1 MPIDFSKLE
10 ADSIAPTAIKRYQ
23 FAIDPN
29 LSDPWNP
36 RYSSAN
42 HPTGINNSP
51 IVIRLATTN
60 ITENATWTTR
70 DGTNPYGSDAYFT
83 SVNQI
88 PTLLGRIRE
97 IINPN
102 PPFIDISDDRLNEVS
117 SGSTNAGGIGVS
129 GAGIIY
135 SLFDTT
141 ASAGVTIDI
150 KSLLNN
156 FVNFAGNCGGI
167 TMSLILHG
175 QNELSSATGEYKY
188 VPGSSDYNGVSGH
201 NKDFYKTSAYLTFKS
216 GTDIG
221 IPTLTSSNISF
232 RNTFHHVGITFGI
245 NDYTG
250 ITMRA
255 APVNGIGSA
264 TIYFNTNR
272 GLPGVFTT
280 AAALG
285 KTLTINSYLGEVVS
299 ASKYSGS
306 LLFPSTVICT
316 NKTVLCAV
324 VAADSINISYN
335 ATTVSAY
342 SLFDNT
348 SNNYYLGLGTD
359 GIVTPTNSTITPFS
373 EIVVRYN
380 HTPVANI
387 FNVRVLNP
395 VVVGSSGRYL
405 AIESTSTSD
414 RFFGGTSPTSIT
426 AGSYI
431 RISRAGINDGIYQ
444 VIETFDGI
452 LNDTAS
458 NKFVS
463 GTYSQYQY
471 LKLSRDII
479 QANSGSSIK
488 IENIS
493 NLPILHIKYRQTIT
507 T

>member
-10 ADSIAPTAIKRYQ
+10 TDSIAPTAIKRYQ

-29 LSDPWNP
+29 LSDPWDP
-36 RYSSAN
+36 RFSSAN
-42 HPTGINNSP
+42 HPAGIDNSP

-102 PPFIDISDDRLNEVS
+102 PPFSDISDDRPNEVS

-141 ASAGVTIDI
+141 ASAGVTISI
-150 KSLLNN
+150 MPLLNK
-156 FVNFAGNCGGI
+156 FVSFAGNCGGI

-188 VPGSSDYNGVSGH
+188 VPGSSDYNGVAGH

-216 GTDIG
+216 NSNSS

-255 APVNGIGSA
+255 APISGIGSA
-264 TIYFNTNR
+264 TIYFNNIR
-272 GLPGVFTT
+272 GLPEAFTT

-285 KTLTINSYLGEVVS
+285 KTLTINSYPSEVVS
-299 ASKYSGS
+299 ALKYSGS
-306 LLFPSTVICT
+306 PLFPSTVFCQ
-316 NKTVLCAV
+316 NKTVLCAI

-335 ATTVSAY
+335 ATPVSAY
-342 SLFDNT
+342 SLFDNI
-348 SNNYYLGLGTD
+348 SSSYYLGIGTN
-359 GIVTPTNSTITPFS
+359 GIVTPTNAATPFT
-373 EIVVRYN
+373 EITTRYY
-380 HTPVANI
+380 HTPPVNI

-405 AIESTSTSD
+405 AIESTGTTD

-431 RISRAGINDGIYQ
+431 RISQAGINNGIYQ

-452 LNDTAS
+452 SNDIAS
-458 NKFVS
+458 NKFVV
-463 GTYSQYQY
+463 GGLSQYQY

-479 QANSGSSIK
+479 QENSGSSIK

-493 NLPILHIKYRQTIT
+493 TLPILHIKYRQTIT

>member
-10 ADSIAPTAIKRYQ
+10 ADSIAPTTIKRYQ
-23 FAIDPN
+23 FAIDSGFT
-29 LSDPWNP
+29 LSDPWDP
-36 RYSSAN
+36 RFSFV
-42 HPTGINNSP
+42 HPAGINNSP

-102 PPFIDISDDRLNEVS
+102 PPFSDISDDRPNEVS

-135 SLFDTT
+135 SLIDTT
-141 ASAGVTIDI
+141 AFAGVTIDI
-150 KSLLNN
+150 ISLLNK
-156 FVNFAGNCGGI
+156 FVSFAGNCGGI

-188 VPGSSDYNGVSGH
+188 VLGSSTYNGVAGH

-216 GTDIG
+216 NSNLG

-255 APVNGIGSA
+255 APISGIGSA
-264 TIYFNTNR
+264 TIYFNNTRLSEAFN
-272 GLPGVFTT
+272 T

-285 KTLTINSYLGEVVS
+285 KTLTINSYLNEVVS

-306 LLFPSTVICT
+306 AAIPNSVICT
-316 NKTVLCAV
+316 NKTVLCAI

-348 SNNYYLGLGTD
+348 PNSYYLGLNTD
-359 GIVTPTNSTITPFS
+359 GIVTPTNSTTNPFS
-373 EIVVRYN
+373 GIATRYN
-380 HTPVANI
+380 HTPPATI

-405 AIESTSTSD
+405 AIESTSAAD

-431 RISRAGINDGIYQ
+431 RISNAGINNGIYQ

-452 LNDTAS
+452 LNDIAS

-463 GTYSQYQY
+463 GGLSQYQY

-479 QANSGSSIK
+479 QANSGSSIT

-493 NLPILHIKYRQTIT
+493 TLPILHIKYRQTIT